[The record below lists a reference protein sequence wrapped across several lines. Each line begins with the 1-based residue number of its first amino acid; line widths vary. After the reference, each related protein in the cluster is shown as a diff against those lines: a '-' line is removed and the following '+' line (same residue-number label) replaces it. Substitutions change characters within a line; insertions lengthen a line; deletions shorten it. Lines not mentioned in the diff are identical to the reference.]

1 MHHKVFLRFCTADK
15 AVAETLRENL
25 EKRGFQVWAPPIDMS
40 SAIRWNEQI
49 AEAID
54 EAEVALLVFSSRLGL
69 SPQLERELRRARANG
84 ARLVIVSVEDAPL
97 PNGFRDLVE
106 DRDWLAAWEPP
117 FEAHL
122 DRIAE
127 AIGPVAAP
135 VDAAERSGEHLE
147 EIHEE
152 ISLLDPP
159 DFSARKIIGG
169 GSVNRPKSIRRA
181 IVIGAGGAVFLSIL
195 ALLYAAFAHFT
206 SPPSSPAARAVTGP
220 SEERLVEQQSGAV
233 APPARPASQDREAPR
248 LETSSQ
254 LEQQATDTNRD
265 QSKQVD
271 VAADPLPRLA
281 SQIEAERSVDALSSS
296 SSPSQSITE
305 CDKLAASPDDP
316 DRLADVAS
324 VEFSRIDPDRAIAA
338 CSAAASS
345 YPNERRIAFQ
355 LGRAFY
361 AAKRYDEARR
371 VLERA
376 AEAGSAS
383 AANSLGII
391 YLNGMGLPKKDEAKA
406 AAYYDFAARAGDVR
420 AMRNLAK
427 MRVLGIGVPRDGAKG
442 MELYRRA
449 AAGGSVVA
457 KYELGLMYLEGKV
470 APRDPAKAKKLLEEA
485 AKSGSAAAR
494 AALQKNA
501 PAKSLSRSPSPM
513 N

>member
-152 ISLLDPP
+152 IYLIDPP
-159 DFSARKIIGG
+159 DFSARKIVGG

-233 APPARPASQDREAPR
+233 APLKIVKRRG
-248 LETSSQ
+248 
-254 LEQQATDTNRD
+254 
-265 QSKQVD
+265 SKH
-271 VAADPLPRLA
+271 L
-281 SQIEAERSVDALSSS
+281 RSLSSKPRIRTAIRAS
-296 SSPSQSITE
+296 KWMSPRIPCRGWPRKSKPSVLSTRFRLRLRLRSQSRNATSWRR
-305 CDKLAASPDDP
+305 AQMTRTGWPTSPAWNFHG
-316 DRLADVAS
+316 LT
-324 VEFSRIDPDRAIAA
+324 
-338 CSAAASS
+338 
-345 YPNERRIAFQ
+345 RIA
-355 LGRAFY
+355 
-361 AAKRYDEARR
+361 
-371 VLERA
+371 
-376 AEAGSAS
+376 
-383 AANSLGII
+383 
-391 YLNGMGLPKKDEAKA
+391 P
-406 AAYYDFAARAGDVR
+406 
-420 AMRNLAK
+420 
-427 MRVLGIGVPRDGAKG
+427 
-442 MELYRRA
+442 
-449 AAGGSVVA
+449 
-457 KYELGLMYLEGKV
+457 
-470 APRDPAKAKKLLEEA
+470 
-485 AKSGSAAAR
+485 
-494 AALQKNA
+494 
-501 PAKSLSRSPSPM
+501 
-513 N
+513 

>member
-1 MHHKVFLRFCTADK
+1 
-15 AVAETLRENL
+15 
-25 EKRGFQVWAPPIDMS
+25 
-40 SAIRWNEQI
+40 
-49 AEAID
+49 
-54 EAEVALLVFSSRLGL
+54 
-69 SPQLERELRRARANG
+69 
-84 ARLVIVSVEDAPL
+84 
-97 PNGFRDLVE
+97 
-106 DRDWLAAWEPP
+106 
-117 FEAHL
+117 
-122 DRIAE
+122 
-127 AIGPVAAP
+127 
-135 VDAAERSGEHLE
+135 
-147 EIHEE
+147 
-152 ISLLDPP
+152 
-159 DFSARKIIGG
+159 
-169 GSVNRPKSIRRA
+169 
-181 IVIGAGGAVFLSIL
+181 
-195 ALLYAAFAHFT
+195 
-206 SPPSSPAARAVTGP
+206 VTGP

-233 APPARPASQDREAPR
+233 APPARPASQDSEAPR

-265 QSKQVD
+265 QSKQVN

-296 SSPSQSITE
+296 SSSSSSSSQSITE
-305 CDKLAASPDDP
+305 CDKLAASPDDS
-316 DRLADVAS
+316 DRLAYVAS

-442 MELYRRA
+442 WNCTGGRPPVA
-449 AAGGSVVA
+449 AW
-457 KYELGLMYLEGKV
+457 
-470 APRDPAKAKKLLEEA
+470 
-485 AKSGSAAAR
+485 
-494 AALQKNA
+494 
-501 PAKSLSRSPSPM
+501 SPNM
-513 N
+513 NWVDVS

>member
-69 SPQLERELRRARANG
+69 SPQLEREWRRARANG

-152 ISLLDPP
+152 IYLIDPP
-159 DFSARKIIGG
+159 DFSARKIVGG
-169 GSVNRPKSIRRA
+169 GSVSRPKSIRRA

-220 SEERLVEQQSGAV
+220 SEERLVGQQSGAV
-233 APPARPASQDREAPR
+233 APLARPASQDREAPR

-296 SSPSQSITE
+296 SSSSSSQSITE

-442 MELYRRA
+442 MELYRRLPPVA
-449 AAGGSVVA
+449 AW
-457 KYELGLMYLEGKV
+457 
-470 APRDPAKAKKLLEEA
+470 
-485 AKSGSAAAR
+485 
-494 AALQKNA
+494 
-501 PAKSLSRSPSPM
+501 SPNM
-513 N
+513 NWV